1 MLAARYDCATVQETM
16 AAEEPIP
23 GVNAATMRAV
33 RNAHA
38 ARLAAATRAQ
48 EARSNRGMRNP
59 YNAMNAALA
68 ATNATAGGSG
78 QQSAQPRMDTPPPV
92 PAMNP
97 RERFACHACGVRG
110 HWKGDQPSQCRP
122 EDVRAHIARL
132 TAMVGQYGPP
142 PNIGQL
148 ALNAPQGMF
157 SKIVRGYA
165 TFIQLTNYNN
175 TLLSKHSFSKNC
187 ILSVVHVSIHSAPF
201 HFYSSCT

>member
-48 EARSNRGMRNP
+48 EVRSNRGMRNP
-59 YNAMNAALA
+59 YNALNVPLAATN

-122 EDVRAHIARL
+122 EDVPAHIARLTARL
-132 TAMVGQYGPP
+132 TAMVGQYGPR

-157 SKIVRGYA
+157 SKIVRGH
-165 TFIQLTNYNN
+165 TVLI
-175 TLLSKHSFSKNC
+175 
-187 ILSVVHVSIHSAPF
+187 
-201 HFYSSCT
+201 

>member
-48 EARSNRGMRNP
+48 EARNNRGMRNP
-59 YNAMNAALA
+59 YNALNAALA

-122 EDVRAHIARL
+122 EDVRAHIALPYCHGRAIRP
-132 TAMVGQYGPP
+132 TAEHRPARPKCTTRDV
-142 PNIGQL
+142 
-148 ALNAPQGMF
+148 F
-157 SKIVRGYA
+157 
-165 TFIQLTNYNN
+165 
-175 TLLSKHSFSKNC
+175 KNC
-187 ILSVVHVSIHSAPF
+187 PRSYCSF
-201 HFYSSCT
+201 